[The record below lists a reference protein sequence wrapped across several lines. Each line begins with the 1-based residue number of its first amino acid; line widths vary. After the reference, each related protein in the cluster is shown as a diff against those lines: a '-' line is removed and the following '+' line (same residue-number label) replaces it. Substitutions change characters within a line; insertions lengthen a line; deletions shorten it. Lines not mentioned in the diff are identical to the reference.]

1 MRRNK
6 TVLLSE
12 ILMQVLREQNLETP
26 LLEKRIIDS
35 WTKVMGKTVAD
46 YTTDIFLKN
55 RILYVKISSS
65 VLRHELFLQRQQIK
79 DKMNEFANQQY
90 IKDIILK

>member
-1 MRRNK
+1 
-6 TVLLSE
+6 
-12 ILMQVLREQNLETP
+12 MQVLREQNLETP